1 MASATKTQSIDS
13 LCGLLRKAAVTTP
26 PEEQGEKGQKE
37 AVRRDVYVCVHDS
50 AEKVHGSG
58 RGSPFSRRILV
69 ESISCVKYNP
79 DITILKWE
87 PSHGMLTIKYKLSA
101 TKESEVPAKQHLLL
115 GRVYTVVFKKVLNML
130 LTTPLK

>member
-1 MASATKTQSIDS
+1 MTSSTKTQSIDS
-13 LCGLLRKAAVTTP
+13 LCGLLRKAAVTLSP
-26 PEEQGEKGQKE
+26 KENEKEEKKE
-37 AVRRDVYVCVHDS
+37 EAIRRDVYVCVHDS

-101 TKESEVPAKQHLLL
+101 SKESEVPAKQHLLL

-130 LTTPLK
+130 LTTPL